1 MSWDRVQARINEK
14 ASSENVTDEVKH
26 ISGKFYYSVLGQ
38 ALCNKSGDGFPQT
51 SGDKPSMKE
60 IAEAYRYTQNEHGQD
75 AFEFFM
81 VALGGHYPD
90 ASSLRV
96 KLSNINKKLKSM
108 YINAKGLTA
117 DSITD
122 AQVAQM
128 DTFLLKGLRCEN
140 TLSALKRNQGV
151 RSSRESA
158 EAKELA
164 DWFVELI

>member
-96 KLSNINKKLKSM
+96 KLSNINKS
-108 YINAKGLTA
+108 LTA

-164 DWFVELI
+164 DWFGELI